1 MADTT
6 TTTYG
11 LTKPEVGASEDT
23 WGEKLNT
30 NLDNLDNLLD
40 GTTPVTGIDIN
51 SGTIDGTVIGG
62 TTPAAL
68 SATTG
73 SFSSTLGVTG
83 AATFSSTVAGAFNGT
98 LGATTPSTGA
108 FTTLSASG
116 EITANGGIALGD
128 NDKATFG
135 DSDDLEIFHSGTES
149 VIRDVGTGRLV
160 IRGTNLDLET
170 STGEYILRGIADG
183 ATQVYHNGSEKLA
196 TTATGIDVTGT
207 ATMDGLTSSGNIFLD
222 GSGNP
227 TVINKTSGAGNNP
240 VYRLQA
246 DTNYWDMQGTFSNT
260 NDELFFMYNGSTKM
274 AITNAGNVGIGT
286 SSPSQKLHVAGN
298 IVLDAAGF
306 VGFGGGTNYIEG
318 SATNLLKFGT
328 ANVERLRIDASGNVG
343 IGTSSPSAALHISKS
358 IDAGATELLIE
369 NQFVGASST
378 DESCRIQSRFGGYD
392 ASYIITGKEEDWTTA
407 SNRSSY
413 MSFTTRK
420 DGTLAE
426 RLRIDSSGNVGIAGQ
441 TNPTYK
447 LDGGFVN
454 QTWGW
459 YLTDS
464 YNAGFTYNT
473 AERSLL
479 IHTKSADVID
489 HIKFATGGS
498 ATERFRIASDGSL
511 STPTLGTSNVRFG
524 VNAGNSII
532 AGGDYNTVVGDEAGT
547 AITTGDENTFVGY
560 AAGDAT
566 TTGSQNTAVGQNAL
580 TSNTTGTINA
590 ALGTGALQN
599 ATTADGNTAVGAGA
613 QLFTTTGAGNTSVGR
628 IALFIN
634 TTGGNNVA
642 IGKESLFNNTTA
654 DNNTAVGTSALY
666 ANTTGTNNVAL
677 GANALDANTTANGN
691 IAVGANSLGAN
702 TTGASN
708 IGIGHEALGA
718 NTTASNNTA
727 IGYGSLDA
735 NTTGASNTALGFSS
749 LSANTTASNNTA
761 VGYDA
766 LYANTTGASNTA
778 VGFNAVAANTTG
790 IQNTSIGGYALASN
804 TTAQGNTALGFGTLY
819 TNTTGASNTAVG
831 LNALNLSTTA
841 SNNTAVGASALYA
854 NTTGTANVAVG
865 MENLDANTT
874 GNFNN
879 AVGVGSL
886 GANTTGGSNTAVGHA
901 ALGGNTTAS
910 NNTAVGYTALL
921 ANTTGTSNTAFGKDA
936 GLLTTTGTDNTY
948 IGAFAAEA
956 ATTASNNTF
965 VGRASGN
972 VVTTGSKNTI
982 LGRYNGNQGGLDI
995 RTASNHIVLSDGDGN
1010 PRGIFDSS
1018 GTLMVGTTDAN
1029 PTNNSTNS
1037 AADRGIA
1044 FSGAQGWIANTTYN
1058 ETTAYFNRTGT
1069 DGTIIDLI
1077 KSGTTAGSIGAYE
1090 GTTVV
1095 AGKYTGLKFNY
1106 TDATNSFIHTVSPSG
1121 VVRDA
1126 VDDLGYAGS
1135 RFKDL
1140 YLSGGVVFGTTGGSV
1155 SSKTLD
1161 DYEEGTWTP
1170 ALQRVDAG
1178 NSLTYTSQTGYY
1190 TKVGRKVSVNGRI
1203 VINAVTSQG
1212 SSVSYI
1218 SGLPFSIGGLASITF
1233 AGSVGTNTGLAT
1245 VVVSVCMGR
1254 GTETTITFRDHANTS
1269 ANLDA
1274 NYVAGGVI
1282 VFSLEYFID

>member
-286 SSPSQKLHVAGN
+286 SAPSQKLHVAGN

-328 ANVERLRIDASGNVG
+328 ANVERMRIDASGNVG

-532 AGGDYNTVVGDEAGT
+532 AGGNYNTVVGDEAGT
-547 AITTGDENTFVGY
+547 AITTGDYNVALGY
-560 AAGDAT
+560 LALPADTLGSRSTAIGVAALEAQNFTSATDAY
-566 TTGSQNTAVGQNAL
+566 NTAVGFGAGAAVTTGVNNTLIGGLAGDAITTGGDNVAVGFNSL
-580 TSNTTGTINA
+580 GVNTTGGSNT
-590 ALGTGALQN
+590 ALGAYALDAN
-599 ATTADGNTAVGAGA
+599 TTAGDNTAVGAGA
-613 QLFTTTGAGNTSVGR
+613 VGANTTGAGNTGIGR
-628 IALFIN
+628 VALTTN
-634 TTGGNNVA
+634 TTGADNTAVGYRALN
-642 IGKESLFNNTTA
+642 LNTTA
-654 DNNTAVGTSALY
+654 SNNTAVGKDALY

-691 IAVGANSLGAN
+691 IAIGASSLGAN

-854 NTTGTANVAVG
+854 NTTGA
-865 MENLDANTT
+865 
-874 GNFNN
+874 
-879 AVGVGSL
+879 
-886 GANTTGGSNTAVGHA
+886 SNTAVGFQA
-901 ALGGNTTAS
+901 
-910 NNTAVGYTALL
+910 GYT
-921 ANTTGTSNTAFGKDA
+921 NTTGTQNTYSGYWA
-936 GLLTTTGTDNTY
+936 GYLTTGNTNSFFGY
-948 IGAFAAEA
+948 GAG
-956 ATTASNNTF
+956 S
-965 VGRASGN
+965 S
-972 VVTTGSKNTI
+972 VTTGGKNTI
-982 LGRYNGNQGGLDI
+982 IGAYNGNQGGLDI
-995 RTASNHIVLSDGDGN
+995 RTANNHIVLSDGDGN

-1140 YLSGGVVFGTTGGSV
+1140 YLSGGVYLGGTGAANL
-1155 SSKTLD
+1155 LD